1 MSASVLLIVSA
12 AFHALWNATLKRS
25 ANKLGAALAFMIIAT
40 CLNAAFS
47 AMTST
52 IPSLSASLIGATVAA
67 GLFEGIYFYLLNTAY
82 ASQSLGIAY
91 TIMRGGAMLLVW
103 LISALILGEAIGTRE
118 ILGALT
124 ILAGIACIQR
134 TFHPRELLHSGA
146 YAAYACAACITGYHL
161 CYGIAVRDS
170 DGCGRGYI
178 SRVQQRKGS

>member
-1 MSASVLLIVSA
+1 
-12 AFHALWNATLKRS
+12 
-25 ANKLGAALAFMIIAT
+25 
-40 CLNAAFS
+40 
-47 AMTST
+47 
-52 IPSLSASLIGATVAA
+52 
-67 GLFEGIYFYLLNTAY
+67 
-82 ASQSLGIAY
+82 
-91 TIMRGGAMLLVW
+91 MLLVW

-170 DGCGRGYI
+170 DECGRGYI